1 MNNVRSILAKLRA
14 GIVGSIVKFGIVGL
28 VGFVVDVGI
37 FNFLRY
43 LEISGGR
50 EEWWTTALGAK
61 VVSTSVAIIFNW
73 IGNRYWTFRKTRT
86 TPVLRELIEFV
97 LASIAGMVVALA
109 CLWVSH
115 HLLGLRDI
123 VSDNIS
129 GNVIGLGLGT
139 AVRFVLYRYWVFN
152 PHRATA
158 SAETMER
165 TNA

>member
-1 MNNVRSILAKLRA
+1 MSNIDSVLAKLRA

-28 VGFVVDVGI
+28 LGFVVDVGI

-50 EEWWTTALGAK
+50 HEWWTTALGAK

-73 IGNRYWTFRKTRT
+73 LGNRFWTFRKNRSS
-86 TPVLRELIEFV
+86 PVLRELIEFV
-97 LASIAGMVVALA
+97 LASVAGMIVALA

-129 GNVIGLGLGT
+129 GNIIGLGLGT
-139 AVRFVLYRYWVFN
+139 ALRFVLYHYWVFSPN
-152 PHRATA
+152 RGSSSEKAIE
-158 SAETMER
+158 SV
-165 TNA
+165 NA

>member
-1 MNNVRSILAKLRA
+1 MSNVGSVIARLRA

-28 VGFVVDVGI
+28 LGFVIDVGI

-61 VVSTSVAIIFNW
+61 IVSTSVAIIFNW
-73 IGNRYWTFRKTRT
+73 LGNRFWTFRKNRT
-86 TPVLRELIEFV
+86 SPVFRELVEFV
-97 LASIAGMVVALA
+97 LASVAGMIVALA

-139 AVRFVLYRYWVFN
+139 ALRFFLYRYWVFN
-152 PHRATA
+152 PNRGTSTKKTPA
-158 SAETMER
+158 SV
-165 TNA
+165 NA

>member
-1 MNNVRSILAKLRA
+1 MSNVRSILSKLRA

-28 VGFVVDVGI
+28 VGFIIDVGI

-61 VVSTSVAIIFNW
+61 VVSTSIAIVFNW
-73 IGNRYWTFRKTRT
+73 LGNRYWTFRKNRT
-86 TPVLRELIEFV
+86 SPVLRELVEFV
-97 LASIAGMVVALA
+97 VASVAGMLVALA
-109 CLWVSH
+109 CLWFSH
-115 HLLGLRDI
+115 YVLGLRDI

-152 PHRATA
+152 PNRGKEKEKTG
-158 SAETMER
+158 ER
-165 TNA
+165 VNA